1 MRSLIVRRSTVMLFM
16 LCLRLGAEGF
26 KFGVDDYVNKQLST
40 SMRRWA
46 LQHVHEASE
55 YFKIGRCS
63 TSTGD

>member
-1 MRSLIVRRSTVMLFM
+1 MLLM

-55 YFKIGRCS
+55 YF
-63 TSTGD
+63 